1 MKKRLEFFF
10 ISIHSVDRAGI
21 IVVLKIIFQLIIIK
35 IFKHFIRLLGHTVI
49 KILQAH
55 TQISKIFLIIRKYF
69 TKLKLKTSA

>member
-1 MKKRLEFFF
+1 MLIKPFDEEKIGIFF

-21 IVVLKIIFQLIIIK
+21 IVVLKIIFQLTIIK

-55 TQISKIFLIIRKYF
+55 TLQRYF
-69 TKLKLKTSA
+69 